1 MHNAGMFYGHSDRPH
16 RSCRNRTGRVM
27 RENRRVAD
35 AITQTGRRSA
45 LALGA
50 LSAAVLLAN
59 PGGMAR
65 AQKGGIVKLT
75 LLFARPKDPDTFTKY
90 YLASHIPLV
99 GKVPGV
105 TRIDVA
111 TVLPP
116 PPDQPASP
124 YYRITEI
131 YFENVGAMQASL
143 ASPEWKAVVADV
155 PNFTDP
161 STITGFAS
169 LIGV

>member
-1 MHNAGMFYGHSDRPH
+1 MSENHS
-16 RSCRNRTGRVM
+16 
-27 RENRRVAD
+27 VAH

-50 LSAAVLLAN
+50 LSAAALFAN
-59 PGGMAR
+59 LGGTAQ
-65 AQKGGIVKLT
+65 AQKGGMVKLT
-75 LLFARPKDPDTFTKY
+75 LLIARPKDPDTFTKY
-90 YLASHIPLV
+90 YLATHIPLV

-111 TVLPP
+111 TVLPS
-116 PPDQPASP
+116 PPDKPASP

-131 YFENVGAMQASL
+131 YFENAGEMQASL

-155 PNFTDP
+155 PNFADP